1 MRRTHSKKDFS
12 QQLWEQ
18 QQSVFL
24 QCTQSFVLT
33 QEAIIAIGMDGPHC
47 TCLKEK

>member
-1 MRRTHSKKDFS
+1 VT
-12 QQLWEQ
+12 LEQ

-33 QEAIIAIGMDGPHC
+33 QEAIIAVGMDGPRY
-47 TCLKEK
+47 TRLKEK